1 MNDILDVLGAHDI
14 MQAWGLSECGGLST
28 VSTKDHPREK
38 RLKSVGKALA
48 SAIVRIVESE
58 TLKDVPQGTQGEIL
72 LGDRYPGSCVGKGYY
87 GMPDKTAEVITADGW
102 FRTGDVGYL
111 DEEGYLYVTGRVDD
125 MFTVG
130 GFNIYPV
137 EIENKLEDIDGVREA
152 FIVPIADHR
161 LGSVPAAWICLDD
174 GANVSPS
181 AIAEYCRRQMT
192 AQKVP
197 RRIFFYRAGELPM
210 TPVGKVKKKELT
222 ARTAAL
228 VEGDASAG
236 VIADREAQS

>member
-14 MQAWGLSECGGLST
+14 MQAWGLSECGGLSI
-28 VSTKDHPREK
+28 VSTDHPREK

-181 AIAEYCRRQMT
+181 AISEYCRRQMT
-192 AQKVP
+192 AQKVS
-197 RRIFFYRAGELPM
+197 RRDLLLQGGRAADDARRQGQKE
-210 TPVGKVKKKELT
+210 ELT